1 MLPLSTIGWTI
12 CFSNGPASKRAAG
25 VINFG
30 FGVYLVDRDS
40 TIAFGKEYAEPQQG
54 AARPKARRPNNKGE
68 AHVSGVW
75 GRQMR
80 G

>member
-40 TIAFGKEYAEPQQG
+40 TIAFGKEYA
-54 AARPKARRPNNKGE
+54 
-68 AHVSGVW
+68 
-75 GRQMR
+75 
-80 G
+80 